1 MLWNVSVSVGL
12 TMDYED
18 IEADTEE
25 EAKAIAKERA
35 DEDLWFDN
43 ATFDGFHSC
52 IAWSNDEE
60 VEDE

>member
-1 MLWNVSVSVGL
+1 
-12 TMDYED
+12 MDYED

>member
-1 MLWNVSVSVGL
+1 
-12 TMDYED
+12 MDYED

-43 ATFDGFHSC
+43 ATFDGFLSC
-52 IAWSNDEE
+52 IAWSDEE
-60 VEDE
+60 YEDAD